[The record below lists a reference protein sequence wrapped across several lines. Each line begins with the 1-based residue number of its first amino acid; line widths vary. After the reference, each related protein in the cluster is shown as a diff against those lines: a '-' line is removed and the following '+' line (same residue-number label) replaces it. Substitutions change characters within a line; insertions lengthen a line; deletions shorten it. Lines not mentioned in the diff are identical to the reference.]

1 MPVESGPLVGLN
13 AAMTAKWHLSY
24 ARGYTELGL
33 LAEAA
38 AELELVGP
46 ATRQTSEFLEVQAVL
61 FQEQKK
67 WAHLQEIAEELCR
80 RHPDNPSWWIMYAYG
95 ARRAESIERAEAIL
109 LDAHRHHPHEATIL
123 FNLGCYACQRGD
135 LTAARVRVDQAI
147 AIDPHFREAAASDPD
162 LSALR
167 SQD

>member
-1 MPVESGPLVGLN
+1 
-13 AAMTAKWHLSY
+13 MTAKWHLSY

-38 AELELVGP
+38 AELELVTRE
-46 ATRQTSEFLEVQAVL
+46 TRQSSEFLEVQAVL

-67 WAHLQEIAEELCR
+67 WPGLQKVAGELCR
-80 RHPDNPSWWIMYAYG
+80 RHPENPGWWIMYAYG
-95 ARRAESIERAEAIL
+95 ARRAESVEHAETIL
-109 LDAHRHHPHEATIL
+109 LDAHRRHPEEAIIL

-135 LTAARVRVDQAI
+135 LTAARARVDKAI
-147 AIDPHFREAAASDPD
+147 AIDPSFRETAATDPD

-167 SQD
+167 GEV